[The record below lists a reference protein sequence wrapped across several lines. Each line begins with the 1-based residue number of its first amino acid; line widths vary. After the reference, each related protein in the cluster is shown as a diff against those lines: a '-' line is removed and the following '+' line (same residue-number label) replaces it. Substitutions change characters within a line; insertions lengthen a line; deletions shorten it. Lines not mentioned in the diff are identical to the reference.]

1 MFFKEEYIEN
11 YDFSLNKFT
20 LINIVDNFLEITLNR
35 NEKKNALSTEMI
47 KELAVC
53 TDYANTKNEI
63 RGVIYKSS
71 GDTFCAGLDLKN
83 LKTNEDI
90 FLGDVFNKLEKPK
103 LAVIEGNVYGGGLLF
118 LSCSD
123 FIIAKKDL
131 IFSLTETKRG
141 LFPYQIMHSFSMV
154 MPPKIALKLCVHAST
169 FNSEEAKKYNLIDF
183 ITDDIELQIRE
194 WKKSINQG
202 SPNAINSGI
211 KVFNKLYHN
220 NDTIAYLNK
229 ELDLLKESDDA
240 KEGIKAFIEKR
251 DPKWK

>member
-20 LINIVDNFLEITLNR
+20 LVNIVDNFLEITLNR

-53 TDYANTKNEI
+53 TDYANNKNEI

-131 IFSLTETKRG
+131 IFSLTETKIG

-169 FNSEEAKKYNLIDF
+169 FNSEEAKKYNLIDI

-211 KVFNKLYHN
+211 KVYNKLYHN

-251 DPKWK
+251 GPKWK